1 MKIRTVDQ
9 LDLSGKRTL
18 IRVDFN
24 VPMDKAGKVTDDTR
38 LEAAL
43 PTIRLAIERGAKTI
57 LLSHLG
63 RPKGKRLPEMSLA
76 SVAPRLAQLL
86 GRPVAFAPD
95 CVGEPAEVAVAAMKP
110 GDVLLLE
117 NVRYHAGE
125 EKNDEGFG
133 GKLAALCDVYVN
145 DAFATAH
152 RGHASNVAILKF
164 VKERAAGL
172 LMKDEIAYFEKALVS
187 PARPLIAVFG
197 GAKISGKIE
206 AINNVLGKVDKILI
220 GGAMANTFLAALGY
234 GIGKSLYEAEMVDTA
249 KRVLAGAAER
259 KVRLHL
265 PVDVVVAERL
275 EASAPSRTVPA
286 DGIPEGMMA
295 LDIGPA
301 TGALFREAQRD
312 RAPQPVR
319 GPRHHRDGPQRL
331 QVRSHRPG
339 PTKRRPGGGPPPPG
353 QPPQPPQTNSITYGT
368 TRTGYTVAKS
378 QTSPV
383 GRTAAVGEQIT
394 FTLKVVNTGDVALAT
409 VPLTDTFNPTI
420 LQYVTSSIPPFAT
433 APAGTVTWSDIMG
446 GATLTPGATGQV
458 TVKNGSNAPV
468 SA

>member
-1 MKIRTVDQ
+1 MKIRTIDQ

-24 VPMDKAGKVTDDTR
+24 VPMDKAGNVTDDTR
-38 LEAAL
+38 LQAAL

-76 SVAPRLAQLL
+76 PVAPRLSQLL
-86 GRPVAFAPD
+86 GRPVAFAQD
-95 CVGEPAEVAVAAMKP
+95 CVGEPAEKAVAAMKP

-117 NVRYHAGE
+117 NVRYEAGE
-125 EKNDEGFG
+125 EKNDEELGRR
-133 GKLAALCDVYVN
+133 LAALCDVYVN

-152 RGHASNVAILKF
+152 RGHASNVAIVKF

-172 LMKDEIAYFEKALVS
+172 LMKNEIAYFEKALVS
-187 PARPLIAVFG
+187 PARPLAAIFG

-206 AINNVLGKVDKILI
+206 AINNVLDKVDKILI

-259 KVRLHL
+259 KVRLYL

-275 EASAPSRTVPA
+275 EASAPTRTVPA
-286 DGIPEGMMA
+286 QEIPDGMMA

-301 TGALFREAQRD
+301 TGVLFREALQDAKTIVWNGPMGAFETAPFARGDAGGDAGAGREQRADD
-312 RAPQPVR
+312 RR
-319 GPRHHRDGPQRL
+319 RRRHR
-331 QVRSHRPG
+331 HRPPQG
-339 PTKRRPGGGPPPPG
+339 GALLPDVVRLHGRRRLPRTARGEAPSGDRRAGGG
-353 QPPQPPQTNSITYGT
+353 
-368 TRTGYTVAKS
+368 VA
-378 QTSPV
+378 
-383 GRTAAVGEQIT
+383 R
-394 FTLKVVNTGDVALAT
+394 
-409 VPLTDTFNPTI
+409 DT
-420 LQYVTSSIPPFAT
+420 PFR
-433 APAGTVTWSDIMG
+433 
-446 GATLTPGATGQV
+446 
-458 TVKNGSNAPV
+458 
-468 SA
+468 